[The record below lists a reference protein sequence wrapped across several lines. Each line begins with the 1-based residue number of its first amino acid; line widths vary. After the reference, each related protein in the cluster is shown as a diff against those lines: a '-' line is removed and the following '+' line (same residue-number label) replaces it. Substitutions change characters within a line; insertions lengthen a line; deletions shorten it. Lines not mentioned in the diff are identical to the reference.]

1 VFRRSKSRY
10 PLDELTQLPT
20 RAAAKAALA
29 RLVAGDAVVMLD
41 LDDLKSVND
50 VYGHDAGDEH
60 LVRVAAELIAAIRRD
75 DIVARWGGDEFVL
88 VLRGA
93 GSAANAVVDRLRV
106 VSRVRF
112 SAGVAVHDGGD
123 ASRTLGAA
131 DEALLQAKR
140 AGGSLVVEA

>member
-1 VFRRSKSRY
+1 MFRRSKSRY